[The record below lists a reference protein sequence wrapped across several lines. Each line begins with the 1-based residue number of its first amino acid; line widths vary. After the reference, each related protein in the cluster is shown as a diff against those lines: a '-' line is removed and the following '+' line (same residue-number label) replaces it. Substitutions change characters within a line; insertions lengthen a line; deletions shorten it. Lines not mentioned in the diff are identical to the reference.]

1 MMMVTCIII
10 IIIIHIMG
18 AGTQSS
24 ITCIIKHV
32 PSVTL
37 SSSTNVVAQVIVF
50 LGKRTNEIHSIHST
64 QLPTDSTYYYVLE
77 VVAERRFSPR
87 TPIRVCV
94 LVYHGAV
101 VCTRGDA
108 SGGAGNGCASDS
120 Q

>member
-10 IIIIHIMG
+10 IIILIMG

-32 PSVTL
+32 PIVTL
-37 SSSTNVVAQVIVF
+37 SPSTNVVAQDIVF
-50 LGKRTNEIHSIHST
+50 LGNKDKQKYTVCFT

-77 VVAERRFSPR
+77 VVAEQRFSPR
-87 TPIRVCV
+87 SPYCSCV

-101 VCTRGDA
+101 VCTRGNA
-108 SGGAGNGCASDS
+108 IACAGTACASYS